1 MKKILTIIAFFITT
15 SIFAQDTFTQ
25 KHSEQA
31 HEDQKIDRMLSE
43 LEQAENRMEELNE
56 KLDKRATEIA
66 KAYDKQLEMTTK
78 QFILFEKKVEEF
90 LITRNKIENNFT
102 GKNKLA
108 KLYNMQR
115 EETAEMADI
124 LTSIQLD
131 VYKQIKDDIQPLETI
146 NKK

>member
-1 MKKILTIIAFFITT
+1 MKKILTILAFLITT

-25 KHSEQA
+25 KHSE
-31 HEDQKIDRMLSE
+31 
-43 LEQAENRMEELNE
+43 
-56 KLDKRATEIA
+56 KLDKRATEIS

-78 QFILFEKKVEEF
+78 QFMLFEKKVEEF

-102 GKNKLA
+102 GKTKLA